1 VLRFLRYAEC
11 RGLKAN
17 HRLSAFIRSTQSL
30 NSHPQKDGEN
40 MFSSFRRLFSTDLAI
55 DLGTANTLI
64 YAAGKGVVCAEP
76 SVVAVESGEGGK
88 RRVVAVGNDAKGMV
102 GRTPEKIIALRP
114 LRSGVIADFELT
126 GELLRHL
133 VSKIQKRGFFFRPR
147 VIICVPHGVSEVER
161 RAVRES
167 AEAAGAGEVFLIEES
182 MGAAIGAG
190 LPVAEPSGNLIL
202 DIGGG
207 TSEVAIISLRG
218 IVYSH
223 TIRVG
228 GDKMDEAI
236 VNHLR
241 RVHNLLIGERTAE
254 QIKIAVGGALPS
266 GEDLAIEVTG
276 RDVVQGA
283 PLAAVVTED
292 EIREVL
298 LDSIW
303 QIVSMLR
310 GALER
315 IPPELAAD
323 VVERGI
329 MITGGGALLR
339 RIDEFIAAHI
349 QLPVRVAADPIAAVA
364 IGAGKVLD
372 DFDNFKDVAWQ

>member
-1 VLRFLRYAEC
+1 V
-11 RGLKAN
+11 
-17 HRLSAFIRSTQSL
+17 
-30 NSHPQKDGEN
+30 
-40 MFSSFRRLFSTDLAI
+40 FSSFRRMFSSDLAI
-55 DLGTANTLI
+55 DLGTANTVI
-64 YAAGKGVVCAEP
+64 YASGRGVVCSEP
-76 SVVAVESGEGGK
+76 SVVAVESVEGGK
-88 RRVVAVGNDAKGMV
+88 RRVVAVGNEAKGMI
-102 GRTPEKIIALRP
+102 GRTPEKIVALRP
-114 LRSGVIADFELT
+114 LRGGVIADFELT

-133 VSKIQKRGFFFRPR
+133 VAKTGQRGRFFRPR
-147 VIICVPHGVSEVER
+147 VVICVPHGVSEVER

-190 LPVAEPSGNLIL
+190 LPVSEPSGSLLL

-236 VNHLR
+236 VNHVR
-241 RVHNLLIGERTAE
+241 RTHNILIGERTAE
-254 QIKIAVGGALPS
+254 QIKIAVGSALPT
-266 GEDLAIEVTG
+266 GEELAIEVTG

-283 PLAAVVTED
+283 PQTAVITEE

-298 LDSIW
+298 LEPLW
-303 QIVSMLR
+303 QIIGMVR

-315 IPPELAAD
+315 IPPELASD

-329 MITGGGALLR
+329 MVTGGGALLR
-339 RIDEFIAAHI
+339 RVDEFLAVHV
-349 QLPVRVAADPIAAVA
+349 QLPVTVAADPISVVA
-364 IGAGKVLD
+364 IGAGTVLD
-372 DFDNFKDVAWQ
+372 NMENLREMAS

>member
-1 VLRFLRYAEC
+1 
-11 RGLKAN
+11 
-17 HRLSAFIRSTQSL
+17 
-30 NSHPQKDGEN
+30 
-40 MFSSFRRLFSTDLAI
+40 
-55 DLGTANTLI
+55 
-64 YAAGKGVVCAEP
+64 
-76 SVVAVESGEGGK
+76 
-88 RRVVAVGNDAKGMV
+88 
-102 GRTPEKIIALRP
+102 
-114 LRSGVIADFELT
+114 
-126 GELLRHL
+126 
-133 VSKIQKRGFFFRPR
+133 
-147 VIICVPHGVSEVER
+147 
-161 RAVRES
+161 
-167 AEAAGAGEVFLIEES
+167 

-190 LPVAEPSGNLIL
+190 LPVAEPSGNLLL